1 MAIENL
7 IETLKILSDGNS
19 YSGEEIG
26 KRLGIGRAA
35 IWKIISQL
43 REKGLQIESVK
54 GQGYKLLDNVEML
67 DENTIKADLKDNSFD
82 EIITLNQTASTNS
95 YLSSQFT
102 DSTKNLACI
111 AENQTGGRGR
121 NNRSWISP
129 FARSIAMSV
138 RWHFQT
144 LPSGISG
151 LSLAVGIAVANA
163 MHNIG
168 IENAMVKWPNDIY
181 INNSKLAGILIE
193 ISGEISGPCSVII
206 GIGINLQL
214 TEEEKS
220 QIDQSCTAIYEHT
233 QQRIGRNRIIAELL
247 NSIAAVMSIFADKG
261 FSSLLTQWQ
270 KYDLLKN
277 REVTLITHNN
287 QENGVAL
294 GVSKDGA
301 LQVTVNGE
309 ERLFYS
315 GDVSLRLK

>member
-138 RWHFQT
+138 RWH
-144 LPSGISG
+144 
-151 LSLAVGIAVANA
+151 
-163 MHNIG
+163 
-168 IENAMVKWPNDIY
+168 
-181 INNSKLAGILIE
+181 
-193 ISGEISGPCSVII
+193 
-206 GIGINLQL
+206 
-214 TEEEKS
+214 
-220 QIDQSCTAIYEHT
+220 
-233 QQRIGRNRIIAELL
+233 
-247 NSIAAVMSIFADKG
+247 
-261 FSSLLTQWQ
+261 
-270 KYDLLKN
+270 
-277 REVTLITHNN
+277 
-287 QENGVAL
+287 
-294 GVSKDGA
+294 
-301 LQVTVNGE
+301 
-309 ERLFYS
+309 
-315 GDVSLRLK
+315 